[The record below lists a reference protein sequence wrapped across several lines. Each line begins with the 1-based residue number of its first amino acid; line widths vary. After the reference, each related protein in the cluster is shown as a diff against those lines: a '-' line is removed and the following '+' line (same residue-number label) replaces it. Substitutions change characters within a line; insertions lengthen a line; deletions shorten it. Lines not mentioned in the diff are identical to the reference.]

1 MNPSVQNS
9 IQDLQAMAAG
19 EFIAYGDLNCPFCFA
34 LHERL
39 LAWNLLDRIEW
50 RLIVHAPEL
59 SSSMFSMEDQS
70 LLANEVFS
78 IHHRA
83 PDVSVNL
90 PPTRPGSEPAPV
102 AQGVTRRAHEVAG

>member
-1 MNPSVQNS
+1 MPNNYPPPLLAWSGDGRTVKRVISLTAVERLTGNSVVNPPVQNS

-19 EFIAYGDLNCPFCFA
+19 EFIAYGDLNPPFCFA

-59 SSSMFSMEDQS
+59 SSSMFSISS
-70 LLANEVFS
+70 L
-78 IHHRA
+78 
-83 PDVSVNL
+83 
-90 PPTRPGSEPAPV
+90 
-102 AQGVTRRAHEVAG
+102 

>member
-1 MNPSVQNS
+1 MSDPVQNS
-9 IQDLQAMAAG
+9 IEDLQAIGSG

-39 LAWNLLDRIEW
+39 LAWNPLDRIEW

-83 PDVSVNL
+83 PYIPVNL
-90 PPTRPGSEPAPV
+90 PPTRPGSEIATGLLQALDGLPI
-102 AQGVTRRAHEVAG
+102 